1 MANCIVCGKEYTPK
15 RKDQKWCC
23 EECKKKYRNDKRR
36 KEHPDKVCKYCGKSF
51 SPKKDTQ
58 NFCCKRCRE
67 KYFEENRPKREYKV
81 KCSECGKEFVASRNK
96 TEKENLKFCC
106 KKCRDLYR
114 KKHEKQIECPT
125 CKKKFSPYR
134 KNQKFCSR
142 LCRDIDKYKT
152 FEDIEFNESFI
163 KHYVRGR
170 KPVTTLTKPHLKV
183 DSYLDELNISY
194 ENEVG
199 KGRYSLDIYLKE
211 YNLAIEIMG
220 TYWHCDRRYY
230 SENKLKYRERTVIEK
245 DKRKRKNLKEKWGI
259 EILYIWEDET
269 KNEELCK
276 QLIQKFIRNEYLP
289 SNMSSKYNLKN
300 GSLHYCKNYKKQYM
314 EFNNNFL
321 LQPERLNEKTS

>member
-96 TEKENLKFCC
+96 TEKENLKFV
-106 KKCRDLYR
+106 KRD
-114 KKHEKQIECPT
+114 
-125 CKKKFSPYR
+125 
-134 KNQKFCSR
+134 
-142 LCRDIDKYKT
+142 
-152 FEDIEFNESFI
+152 
-163 KHYVRGR
+163 
-170 KPVTTLTKPHLKV
+170 
-183 DSYLDELNISY
+183 
-194 ENEVG
+194 
-199 KGRYSLDIYLKE
+199 
-211 YNLAIEIMG
+211 
-220 TYWHCDRRYY
+220 
-230 SENKLKYRERTVIEK
+230 
-245 DKRKRKNLKEKWGI
+245 
-259 EILYIWEDET
+259 
-269 KNEELCK
+269 
-276 QLIQKFIRNEYLP
+276 LP
-289 SNMSSKYNLKN
+289 SNMSSKYNLKD
-300 GSLHYCKNYKKQYM
+300 GILHYCKNYKKQYM